1 MNTSNAAARKSTHNI
16 ADKVLDDKV
25 HWTVIIKMIKLG

>member
-1 MNTSNAAARKSTHNI
+1 MDTSNAAARKI
-16 ADKVLDDKV
+16 AHDIVDEVLDDKV